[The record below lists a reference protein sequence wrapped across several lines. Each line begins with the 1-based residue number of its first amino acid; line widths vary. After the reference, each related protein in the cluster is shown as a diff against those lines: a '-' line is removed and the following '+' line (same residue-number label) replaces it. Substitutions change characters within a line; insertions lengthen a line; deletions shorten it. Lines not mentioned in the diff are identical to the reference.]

1 MKKKNQEEVVTNNET
16 KAIIYRPIR
25 NQNNTQ
31 NLNNQPKIRGI
42 KEPSMNDNYNSGS
55 TCAENNN
62 KLHRTRYSQRLKS
75 EKG

>member
-1 MKKKNQEEVVTNNET
+1 MKKKNQGEVVANNET

-31 NLNNQPKIRGI
+31 NLNNQSKIRGI
-42 KEPSMNDNYNSGS
+42 KEPSMSDSYNSGS
-55 TCAENNN
+55 SCAENNN
-62 KLHRTRYSQRLKS
+62 KLHQTRYSQRLKS